1 MYKRQ
6 VQGGGFGDDGDIYIP
21 FITFKDLFNTGEN
34 VGFFMMSAYDNVDV
48 VKVEKE
54 VKAVLKDIKDINPED
69 DEALGAFNLGKVFKD
84 TVNFVDGLSFLSL
97 IVGIATILAG
107 VIGIGNILLISVKER
122 TKEIGIRRALG
133 ATPGQIRN
141 QIITESVFLT
151 IISGIIGIILGTAIL
166 YGINVA
172 TEDLSD
178 FPYTNPTVPLKF
190 IFGALALMIIL
201 GTLIGMLPAQKAVSI
216 KPIDALREE

>member
-1 MYKRQ
+1 M
-6 VQGGGFGDDGDIYIP
+6 P
-21 FITFKDLFNTGEN
+21 F
-34 VGFFMMSAYDNVDV
+34 
-48 VKVEKE
+48 
-54 VKAVLKDIKDINPED
+54 
-69 DEALGAFNLGKVFKD
+69 
-84 TVNFVDGLSFLSL
+84 
-97 IVGIATILAG
+97 GIAFPWFSL
-107 VIGIGNILLISVKER
+107 NHNLNSS
-122 TKEIGIRRALG
+122 
-133 ATPGQIRN
+133 N
-141 QIITESVFLT
+141 NSVFLT
-151 IISGIIGIILGTAIL
+151 ILSGIIGIILGTLIL

>member
-1 MYKRQ
+1 MK
-6 VQGGGFGDDGDIYIP
+6 
-21 FITFKDLFNTGEN
+21 L
-34 VGFFMMSAYDNVDV
+34 
-48 VKVEKE
+48 
-54 VKAVLKDIKDINPED
+54 
-69 DEALGAFNLGKVFKD
+69 
-84 TVNFVDGLSFLSL
+84 
-97 IVGIATILAG
+97 
-107 VIGIGNILLISVKER
+107 VKER

-133 ATPGQIRN
+133 ATPRQIRN

-151 IISGIIGIILGTAIL
+151 ILSGIIGIILGTAIL